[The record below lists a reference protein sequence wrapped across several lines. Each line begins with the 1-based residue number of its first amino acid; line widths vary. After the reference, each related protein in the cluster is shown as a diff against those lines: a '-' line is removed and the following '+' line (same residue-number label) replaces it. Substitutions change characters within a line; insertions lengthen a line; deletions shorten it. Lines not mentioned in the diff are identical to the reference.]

1 MMKQFLSLLGQ
12 EPAIKNLLVKNNGK
26 LITNDNQEE
35 ALVLAS
41 AFLATDKRIIVV
53 KKNLYS
59 AQRLYERIAN
69 LLPSDKCLFFPVDES
84 YRVEAIASSQEL
96 LTQRLYVLSK
106 VLNGESNIVITHT
119 AAMIRHLPT
128 LELFKSKVLN
138 LKTNQKLSMEDFVKQ
153 LSSLGYENINK
164 IEHSLQFARRGGVVD
179 IFSINNNDPVRIEFL
194 GDQIDNIRFFD
205 LNTQKTKLVVEEVTI
220 IPATDLLLD
229 DNFDSKLTEEI
240 RKNTNPRMIKDLETL
255 REEANYSLI
264 YKYYHLLSK
273 DVNSLAD
280 YVANY
285 HLILSNSSL
294 IEENYQFLLNETFK
308 YLEEEK
314 LTKLK
319 LHSDFNYEIN
329 KISKISYIEE
339 FKARDTDLEVPL
351 KGVDTSYGN
360 NQAMRLSLER
370 YLKDNK
376 VVLCVENKGQLD
388 FIIDRMKEWDHK
400 LVYLEPDKL
409 PKEKLS
415 YIEFSLKEGFV
426 YTTKN
431 IVYLSSREIFG
442 TTTVTYRNYLK
453 YKNSTAIQS
462 YENLAIGDYVVHET
476 HGVGKFLGIKTI
488 EMEGIHRDY
497 LHIGY
502 KDDGVLYVPL
512 EQFRL
517 IRKFVSKEGIEPK
530 LNKLGSN
537 EWKKTKSRVKERIAD
552 IADKL
557 LATYTERVK
566 GKGFAFEKDND
577 WQIAF
582 ESSFP
587 FELTNDQA
595 RSVQDIK
602 KDMESPEPM
611 DRLLCG
617 DVGFGKTEVA
627 FIAAFKAIMSG
638 KQVAILAPT
647 TILAKQHYDNALIRF
662 QNFPIEIGTL
672 SRFVGP
678 KEQEQNLINLESG
691 KLNLLIGTHRM
702 LSNDVK
708 FKDLG
713 LLVVD
718 EEQRFGVEHKEKI
731 KMLKTNVDVL
741 TLSAT
746 PIPRTLQM
754 ALVGIRSTS
763 QIDTPPLTRM
773 PIQTYVIEKNMKVI
787 VDIIERE
794 LARNGQVFY
803 LYNQISSIN
812 TLANQIQ
819 KEVKGAKVIVV
830 HGKMNREEIENS
842 MHAFNNRE
850 ANVMVCTTIIENGI
864 DIPNANTILIENA
877 DKFGLAQL
885 YQIKGRVGRSDRLAY
900 AYLMYQPRKE
910 MSETA
915 TKRLRAI
922 KEFTELGSGYKIAL
936 RDLSIRGAGDLLGA
950 EQSGFIDLVGIDTYI
965 RLLNEAIVERKT
977 GVATPEVKIN
987 QPLHLDAYINQ
998 DFTNDDFDKIDLY
1011 KKIDEAK
1018 SVFELKELEAEMKD
1032 VYGKLPQNVKLL
1044 LDKRRFEL
1052 LEGYVFIDKLIDDK
1066 DSCEIKFNYSIS
1078 SIDDIGILLFKIT
1091 GELSK
1096 QFSLNFR
1103 GSSIYLKINK
1113 SDKKWL
1119 NHLITV
1125 LEKMT
1130 SYLKNNS

>member
-1 MMKQFLSLLGQ
+1 MKQFLSLLGQ

-41 AFLATDKRIIVV
+41 AFLSTDKRIIVV

-587 FELTNDQA
+587 FELTNDQS

>member
-1 MMKQFLSLLGQ
+1 MKQFLSLLGQ
-12 EPAIKNLLVKNNGK
+12 EPAIKNLLLKNNGK

-106 VLNGESNIVITHT
+106 MLNGESNIVITHT

-128 LELFKSKVLN
+128 LELFKSKVLK

-264 YKYYHLLSK
+264 YKYYHLLSN

-280 YVANY
+280 YVTNY

-294 IEENYQFLLNETFK
+294 IEDNYQFLLNETFK
-308 YLEEEK
+308 YLAEEK

-329 KISKISYIEE
+329 KISKMSYIEE
-339 FKARDTDLEVPL
+339 FKARDSDLEVPL
-351 KGVDTSYGN
+351 RGVDTSYGN

-400 LVYLEPDKL
+400 LVYLESDKL

-587 FELTNDQA
+587 FELTADQA

-662 QNFPIEIGTL
+662 QNFPIEIGML

-773 PIQTYVIEKNMKVI
+773 PIQTYVIEKNIKVI
-787 VDIIERE
+787 IDIIERE